1 MVEAV
6 STQPLTVRL
15 GLKLAPVC
23 VGFVAEK
30 LKLRHVSVP
39 VLRFIAVSSILPMLH
54 THSLIYNRLCI
65 FLTILTVSLNNTNQ
79 LTILC
84 AIHLPNCTACSSLPQ
99 LPHLQSTCSTA
110 SSEIQLLNC
119 PAYNPPAPP
128 ANHLL
133 NCPPCSHLQFTSSNA
148 PLAIHLLNCPT
159 HNPPYQLPNSM
170 FPSLQLMPL
179 PNSNNPEEQAGFS
192 SNT

>member
-1 MVEAV
+1 MSLVAYGRAVVEAV

-54 THSLIYNRLCI
+54 THSLIYNRRCV
-65 FLTILTVSLNNTNQ
+65 FLTILTVSLNNTDQ

-110 SSEIQLLNC
+110 SSEIQLLNR
-119 PAYNPPAPP
+119 PACNPPAELP
-128 ANHLL
+128 
-133 NCPPCSHLQFTSSNA
+133 HLQTTCSTVRPA
-148 PLAIHLLNCPT
+148 VHLPTWSTCNSPPQMPHLQSTCPT
-159 HNPPYQLPNSM
+159 
-170 FPSLQLMPL
+170 
-179 PNSNNPEEQAGFS
+179 A
-192 SNT
+192 